1 MKKELFVSADHKVSL
16 SVLAD
21 TDEMWLNQSQM
32 AKLFGVA
39 KRTISDHV
47 ANALKEECIGVVGRN
62 FLLTTQHGAI
72 EGKTQTQEVTHYP
85 IEVVFSV
92 GYRVRSP
99 RGIEFRRWA
108 NNVLRNNFIDMLK
121 KRDARI
127 KDLLVYKKEIER
139 REDLA
144 LEYRNDHRCSKIQM
158 INISTG
164 KQTTL
169 WNLPV
174 DVRNY
179 LLSLTKVER
188 GLLFDKWKRT
198 HNFNEFVRFRMN
210 KEKSSIKGR
219 NHV

>member
-1 MKKELFVSADHKVSL
+1 MKKELFVSTDHKVTLDVL
-16 SVLAD
+16 SD
-21 TDEMWLNQSQM
+21 TNEMWLNQKQM
-32 AKLFGVA
+32 AKLFGA
-39 KRTISDHV
+39 SQQTISEHI
-47 ANALKEECIGVVGRN
+47 ANALQEECIDSTHRN
-62 FLLTTQHGAI
+62 FLLVQR
-72 EGKTQTQEVTHYP
+72 EGSRNVEREVAHYP

-92 GYRVRSP
+92 GYRVHSP

-108 NNVLRNNFIDMLK
+108 NNVLRSNFIEMLK
-121 KRDARI
+121 KKDARI

-144 LEYRNDHRCSKIQM
+144 LEYRSDHRCSKIQM